1 MSRFGSN
8 QNRDSSMDED
18 YWNQLASVIDE
29 KKERVWDALIEGFDK
44 YSHVLVERSSLIQ
57 ETDALKQQV
66 YFLLS
71 IQRLNCASN
80 PKFLATF
87 EYQMGNFALVF
98 LH

>member
-66 YFLLS
+66 YFFIKHSATQLCLKPEILS
-71 IQRLNCASN
+71 
-80 PKFLATF
+80 
-87 EYQMGNFALVF
+87 NF
-98 LH
+98 